1 MTKKE
6 KNKVK
11 KLLKTGLKSFVLII
25 SICIFLILIIKI
37 QKKWKIKMKY
47 GKIFLDMKDYIK

>member
-11 KLLKTGLKSFVLII
+11 KLLKTGLKSFVII
-25 SICIFLILIIKI
+25 TSLCILLILIIKI
-37 QKKWKIKMKY
+37 
-47 GKIFLDMKDYIK
+47 